1 MLKITNL
8 TIRYPEVIAIDDVSL
23 ELKDGILY
31 GLVGPNGAGKSSLI
45 KALAGLIGP
54 TGSCTGSSLMGNI
67 YYDQHEFKKERQ
79 KVKTMFGYAPEDP
92 DLFPYLTGREYL
104 TMIGEIRRWDA
115 SEQLK
120 RFVVDFGLEDTIDE
134 LVYRYSHGMRQKISF
149 VAALIGEP
157 QHLILDEALNGFD
170 PISLFNAK
178 KLLKNLA
185 ERGKLVLLSSHV
197 LELLEN
203 WCEEIII
210 LNQGKILAQYTLED
224 IAKIKNK
231 TGKTFNEHFVELI
244 HREAPGRR

>member
-45 KALAGLIGP
+45 KALAGLIGEYE
-54 TGSCTGSSLMGNI
+54 GNI

-178 KLLKNLA
+178 KLLKDMTG
-185 ERGKLVLLSSHV
+185 RGKLILLSSHV

-224 IAKIKNK
+224 IGKIKNK

-244 HREAPGRR
+244 HSVVNRK

>member
-1 MLKITNL
+1 
-8 TIRYPEVIAIDDVSL
+8 
-23 ELKDGILY
+23 
-31 GLVGPNGAGKSSLI
+31 
-45 KALAGLIGP
+45 
-54 TGSCTGSSLMGNI
+54 
-67 YYDQHEFKKERQ
+67 
-79 KVKTMFGYAPEDP
+79 MFGYAPEDP

-178 KLLKNLA
+178 KLLKDMTG
-185 ERGKLVLLSSHV
+185 RGKLILLSSHV

-224 IAKIKNK
+224 IGKIKNK

-244 HREAPGRR
+244 HSVVNRK

>member
-8 TIRYPEVIAIDDVSL
+8 TIRYPEVVAIDDVSL

-31 GLVGPNGAGKSSLI
+31 GLIGPNGAGKSSLF
-45 KALAGLIGP
+45 KALAGLIGEYE
-54 TGSCTGSSLMGNI
+54 GNI
-67 YYDQHEFKKERQ
+67 YYDQCKLKNERH
-79 KVKTMFGYAPEDP
+79 KVKAMFGFAPEDP
-92 DLFPYLTGREYL
+92 DLFSYLTGREYL
-104 TMIGEIRRWDA
+104 SMIGDIRRWDA
-115 SEQLK
+115 SEQIK
-120 RFVVDFGLEDTIDE
+120 RLVVDFGLEETIDD

-178 KLLKNLA
+178 KLLKDMA
-185 ERGKLVLLSSHV
+185 GRGKLILLSSHV
-197 LELLEN
+197 LELLDN

-210 LNQGKILAQYTLED
+210 LNQGKFLAQYTLEQ
-224 IAKIKNK
+224 IRQIKSK

-244 HREAPGRR
+244 HGAVLNRK

>member
-45 KALAGLIGP
+45 KALAGLIGEYE
-54 TGSCTGSSLMGNI
+54 GNI
-67 YYDQHEFKKERQ
+67 YYDQYEFKKDRQ
-79 KVKTMFGYAPEDP
+79 IAKAMFGYAPEDP

-115 SEQLK
+115 SEQIK
-120 RFVVDFGLEDTIDE
+120 RLVVEFGLEETIDG
-134 LVYRYSHGMRQKISF
+134 LVYRYSHGMRQKISLA
-149 VAALIGEP
+149 AALIGEP

-178 KLLKNLA
+178 KLLKDLA
-185 ERGKLVLLSSHV
+185 GRGKLILLSSHV
-197 LELLEN
+197 LELLDN

-210 LNQGKILAQYTLED
+210 LNQGKILAQYTLEQ
-224 IAKIKNK
+224 IRQIKSK
-231 TGKTFNEHFVELI
+231 SGKTFNEHFMDLI
-244 HREAPGRR
+244 HRAVNRK

>member
-45 KALAGLIGP
+45 KALAGLIGEYE
-54 TGSCTGSSLMGNI
+54 GNI

-170 PISLFNAK
+170 PISLF
-178 KLLKNLA
+178 
-185 ERGKLVLLSSHV
+185 
-197 LELLEN
+197 
-203 WCEEIII
+203 
-210 LNQGKILAQYTLED
+210 
-224 IAKIKNK
+224 
-231 TGKTFNEHFVELI
+231 
-244 HREAPGRR
+244 